1 MALNG
6 AVFSYTPTS
15 AVPSEI
21 LKGLAAAITSEDFT
35 TSVDEENELLSIE
48 AEDIT
53 STNVLVL
60 SENLTTET
68 VTTILTFGTVDTGD
82 ILIPEGVITNIVKA
96 EAGWRA
102 S

>member
-1 MALNG
+1 M
-6 AVFSYTPTS
+6 FSYTPTS

-68 VTTILTFGTVDTGD
+68 VTTILTFWHCGHRRHPHPGGGHYEHC
-82 ILIPEGVITNIVKA
+82 EGGRLA
-96 EAGWRA
+96 C
-102 S
+102 